1 MAEVK
6 KQKLENYYKDLP
18 QGFTENFC
26 INAKKTSVGVLLNVV
41 GGLIALAVIAVCY
54 LAKFGLTVY
63 EFYEEDPIMLLVAVL
78 VLAVSAVVYLILH
91 ELTHGAAYKLLTKQK
106 LRFGLTL
113 TVAYCGLKEGYV
125 NKKTSLIATLAPF
138 VLHSVWMI
146 IAIFFVP
153 ANIWA
158 IVLIFLFSLHFGGCV
173 GDLWVT
179 FLLLFKYSGKAVLVN
194 DDGPCQ
200 RFYTY
205 NPEAAITQEAAP
217 AEEAEGADGN

>member
-1 MAEVK
+1 I
-6 KQKLENYYKDLP
+6 D
-18 QGFTENFC
+18 
-26 INAKKTSVGVLLNVV
+26 AKKASVGIILNVFA
-41 GGLIALAVIAVCY
+41 GVIAVALIAALY
-54 LAKFGLTVY
+54 LAKFGLNVHQ
-63 EFYEEDPIMLLVAVL
+63 FYEEDPTMLLIAAL
-78 VLAVSAVVYLILH
+78 VFCVSMIAYLVVH

-138 VLHSVWMI
+138 VLHSIWMI
-146 IAIFFVP
+146 IAFCLLPDNV
-153 ANIWA
+153 WA
-158 IVLIFLFSLHFGGCV
+158 LVVIMLFALHFGGCI

-179 FLLLFKYSGKAVLVN
+179 GILLFKYAGKAVLVS

-205 NPEAAITQEAAP
+205 SGGET
-217 AEEAEGADGN
+217 DGN

>member
-1 MAEVK
+1 MSE
-6 KQKLENYYKDLP
+6 KLANYYKELP
-18 QGFTENFC
+18 QGFTESYC

-41 GGLIALAVIAVCY
+41 GFILAAAVIVICAWI
-54 LAKFGLTVY
+54 KFGLKLDFEKDWNSAFAT
-63 EFYEEDPIMLLVAVL
+63 L
-78 VLAVSAVVYLILH
+78 VLIVSLIAYLIVH

-138 VLHSVWMI
+138 VLHSIWMI
-146 IAIFFVP
+146 IAIILVP
-153 ANIWA
+153 AGIWA
-158 IVLIFLFSLHFGGCV
+158 VMLIMLFGLHFGGCV

-179 FLLLFKYSGKAVLVN
+179 CILIFKYAGKPVLVC

-200 RFYTY
+200 RFYSY
-205 NPEAAITQEAAP
+205 SGEQPAQ
-217 AEEAEGADGN
+217 AEEETNGD